1 MACHAALER
10 LRPARAPL
18 PPATPGR
25 LAAWERART
34 AHGARPR
41 DALLR
46 PPRTPRPIR
55 DPPHAILNTPPA
67 RRVPTARARGR
78 ARAPPA
84 RAACAPAAV
93 RLSLRRSAGD
103 GPSQRAARNAHRAPS
118 QPATFCH
125 TRPHNPA
132 RAPAATSASAAACVP
147 RLGPLCLCDSAWPLS
162 FFRPFPPSAAPGGL
176 CRRSALLTAFGH
188 ETLDVCLH
196 FLTTPCRAATPKP
209 RGHRFPSC
217 R

>member
-1 MACHAALER
+1 MPR
-10 LRPARAPL
+10 GARA
-18 PPATPGR
+18 
-25 LAAWERART
+25 AAAGTRAASPRHTWAAGCLGAST

-55 DPPHAILNTPPA
+55 DPPHAMLNTPPA

-125 TRPHNPA
+125 TRPPQ
-132 RAPAATSASAAACVP
+132 P
-147 RLGPLCLCDSAWPLS
+147 REGSRRNLRLCGRLRPLSRPSLPVRLRVAS